1 MPTDD
6 NDRPFKRRR
15 FLTVIGVGAITGLA
29 GCSDE
34 KNNGTET
41 QTNTSTKDEDVE
53 FEDPLQQ
60 VNFTEEF
67 FKSHQ
72 TYLQE
77 ADSYTIK
84 QVSGQTP
91 RERTVWKYDSEQA
104 YKSVEANGTV
114 FQEQYLSM
122 EISATKVKQGDNYS
136 LNKFSVN
143 SLPNPSEWGNMQEI
157 RELILGSEISYESQS
172 DGNYVYTGFA
182 SVGESDNG
190 VPITV
195 TVDPESMRLVS
206 VNIDS
211 ESFQLSYR
219 VVNINDTT
227 ISQPDWVNKAEE
239 SKRSVAGSYYKEA
252 EALVLQNNDDS
263 AIEKGSLL
271 TVINP
276 DGSSADVKLDQ
287 DIERGDIVY
296 LVYEYG
302 NLVYEVNSLPPAES
316 RGKLST
322 GTYIVVGFD
331 QEGDHLFESQ
341 ISVGE

>member
-6 NDRPFKRRR
+6 NDRPFNRRR
-15 FLTVIGVGAITGLA
+15 FITVIGVGALASLA
-29 GCSDE
+29 GCSDNE
-34 KNNGTET
+34 NTGTET
-41 QTNTSTKDEDVE
+41 QTSTSTEEEVT

-67 FKSHQ
+67 FSSHYE
-72 TYLQE
+72 YLRE
-77 ADSYTIK
+77 SESYTIK
-84 QVSGQTP
+84 QLSGQNP
-91 RERTVWKYDSEQA
+91 SERTVWKQDPEQA
-104 YKSVEANGTV
+104 YKTVQANETV
-114 FQEQYLSM
+114 FQEEYLSP

-136 LNKFSVN
+136 LNKFSIN
-143 SLPNPSEWGNMQEI
+143 SLPDPSEWGNIQEI
-157 RELILGSEISYESQS
+157 RELVLGSELSYESQTEG
-172 DGNYVYTGFA
+172 DYVYTGFA
-182 SVGESDNG
+182 SVGESDDG

-195 TVDPESMRLVS
+195 TVDPEGMRLVS
-206 VNIDS
+206 VTIDS

-219 VVNINDTT
+219 VVNINNTT
-227 ISQPDWVNKAEE
+227 ISRPDWVEKAEE
-239 SKRSVAGSYYKEA
+239 SKRSVAGTYYKEA

-263 AIEKGSLL
+263 SIEKGSLL

-276 DGSSADVKLDQ
+276 DGSSSDVKLDQ

-316 RGKLST
+316 RGSLSA

-341 ISVGE
+341 ISVDK